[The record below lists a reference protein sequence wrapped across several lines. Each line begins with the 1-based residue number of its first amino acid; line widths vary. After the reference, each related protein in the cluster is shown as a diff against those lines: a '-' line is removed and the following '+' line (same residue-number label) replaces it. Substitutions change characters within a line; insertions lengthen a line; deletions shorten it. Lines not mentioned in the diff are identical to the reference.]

1 MPPDRPSAIHPLQFE
16 YLRQFL
22 RDRTGMALN
31 ADKQYFVEL
40 RLSMVAESHGFATI
54 GRLLESLRT
63 EEAWGVLHT
72 AVAEGMAVTE
82 TSFFRDHHPF
92 EELKHTLLPRLIERR
107 AATRTLT
114 IWCASVASGQEPY
127 SLAMMIREHF
137 PELASWKVR
146 LIATDFSQAMLARCR
161 DGYYSQ
167 IEVNRGLP
175 VPYLVKYFTQE
186 GRSWRIREDLR
197 GMLDL
202 RELNLIQPWP
212 ILPAMDLILMRNV
225 LIYFSPETCRRVL
238 RRTGEVLREDGYL
251 LLGGSESS
259 LPPDAPFEPALHGR
273 TLVQHPRIARV
284 A

>member
-1 MPPDRPSAIHPLQFE
+1 VPPDRQGTILPLQFE
-16 YLRQFL
+16 GVRQFL
-22 RDRTGMALN
+22 HDRTGIALMP
-31 ADKQYFVEL
+31 DKQYFVEL
-40 RLSMVAESHGFATI
+40 RLAMVAEAHGFATTA
-54 GRLLESLRT
+54 RLLESLRS
-63 EEAWGVLHT
+63 EAPWGALHA

-92 EELKHTLLPRLIERR
+92 EELRNTLLPRLIARR

-127 SLAMMIREHF
+127 SLAMLIREHF
-137 PELASWKVR
+137 PELASWRVR
-146 LIATDFSQAMLARCR
+146 LIATDFSKAMLARCR
-161 DGYYSQ
+161 SGIYSQ

-197 GMLDL
+197 AMLEL
-202 RELNLIQPWP
+202 RELNLVQPWP
-212 ILPAMDLILMRNV
+212 ILPAADLVLMRNV
-225 LIYFSPETCRRVL
+225 LIYFDAETCRRIL
-238 RRTGEVLREDGYL
+238 LKTGEVLREDGYL

-259 LPPDAPFEPALHGR
+259 LPPDAPFEPCLHGR
-273 TLVQHPRIARV
+273 TLVQHPRVRV